1 MSVLEKKISNKKLST
16 LKKGQKGIIVTWNSD
31 MEYKSILL
39 SMGILPGD
47 EIEVVNKS
55 LFGSPIYFKHGE
67 STFFALRKNQ
77 ADLIEVSSL

>member
-1 MSVLEKKISNKKLST
+1 MATVEKQISTKRLSN
-16 LKKGQKGIIVTWNSD
+16 LKKGQKGIIINWNSD

-67 STFFALRKNQ
+67 STFFALRKSQ